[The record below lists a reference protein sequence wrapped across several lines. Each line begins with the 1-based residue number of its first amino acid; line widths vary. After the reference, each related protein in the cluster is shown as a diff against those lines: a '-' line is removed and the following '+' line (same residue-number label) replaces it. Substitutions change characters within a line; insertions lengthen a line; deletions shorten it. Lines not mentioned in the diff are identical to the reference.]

1 MPLTGSFMYLVILI
15 IRASLVAQLV
25 KNLLAMQETACNV
38 GDLHLIPGS
47 GRSSGEG
54 NGNPLQDSCL
64 RSPMDRGSWQAT
76 VQVTKSWIRLKQ
88 LSMHAY

>member
-1 MPLTGSFMYLVILI
+1 MLLKGPFMSLVIVI

-38 GDLHLIPGS
+38 GDLHVIPGS

-54 NGNPLQDSCL
+54 NANPFQDSCL
-64 RSPMDRGSWQAT
+64 RNPMDRGSWQAT
-76 VQVTKSWIRLKQ
+76 IQVTKSWI
-88 LSMHAY
+88 